1 MAETEVKPEVAQ
13 GLAGVV
19 IGDTTICT
27 VNQTQLLYRGYEIA
41 DLAAHATFE
50 EVAHLLLVGHKPS
63 ADELRAFNA
72 ELASLRPI
80 PDEKDGNSPPRR
92 PPIRGWTF
100 FGRSALVAP

>member
-1 MAETEVKPEVAQ
+1 MAETVAKPEVAE

-19 IGDTTICT
+19 VGDTTICT

-72 ELASLRPI
+72 ALATLRQFI
-80 PDEKDGNSPPRR
+80 G
-92 PPIRGWTF
+92 
-100 FGRSALVAP
+100 L